1 MSRVLPHFFVV
12 HFLKNVFTIFKM
24 DVKVVLFFIL
34 FVLAVARSVW
44 DLTSLSKDE
53 ICNTYIV
60 TAES

>member
-1 MSRVLPHFFVV
+1 
-12 HFLKNVFTIFKM
+12 M

-44 DLTSLSKDE
+44 DVTSLSKDE

>member
-1 MSRVLPHFFVV
+1 
-12 HFLKNVFTIFKM
+12 M